1 VATPTI
7 EETSLSGNYLRILIA
22 AAALWAAA
30 GAAAQQTGAVIAT
43 DYVSSG
49 SVARL
54 QMEAPFIV
62 AADVAA
68 IHNDA
73 SGRWHDGLL
82 YVVGRAGADHIQV
95 LDPEQGFATVRQ
107 FSLGLGRG
115 LRDIAFR
122 EDGTALVS
130 CYDTAELL
138 HVDPQTGAILQVIS
152 TAAFAD
158 ADGLPETGW
167 LLLHD
172 GRLYVT
178 CERLDRDNWYS
189 PVGDSY
195 LLVLDAATL
204 AWVDCDS
211 QLPGVQGIL
220 LAAPN
225 PYTEILPTD
234 DGRLLVGCN
243 GYYVVNDGG
252 VDVID
257 PVTLTSLGLE
267 IGEAALGGD
276 IVDLAVDGERR
287 FAVISDSSFTTA
299 VVSYGGGVTT
309 VHQGAGYDHADIA
322 VGGGLLYV
330 ADRRLGA
337 AGIRVFDTISLAE
350 LTTGPVSCGL
360 PPALV
365 LLPPQ
370 SVVPVLDLPGAGLRM
385 AAPWPNPCNPQ
396 ATVALTA
403 PAGAEV
409 MLRVVDMR
417 GRAARQVRLIAG
429 ADGAATWAF
438 DGRDQAG
445 RKLPS
450 GVYRCVAEGAGGFAA
465 RSLTLVR

>member
-1 VATPTI
+1 MTGTNLRLTLAVAT
-7 EETSLSGNYLRILIA
+7 LLVA
-22 AAALWAAA
+22 AAA
-30 GAAAQQTGAVIAT
+30 AAQNTGAVIAT

-54 QMEAPFIV
+54 QMEAPFAV

-95 LDPEQGFATVRQ
+95 LDPDQDFATVRQ

-122 EDGTALVS
+122 DDGTALVS
-130 CYDTAELL
+130 CYDAAELL
-138 HVDPQTGAILQVIS
+138 HVDPQTGAILQIIS

-167 LLLHD
+167 LLLRD
-172 GRLYVT
+172 GRLFVT

-204 AWVDCDS
+204 TWIDCDA
-211 QLPGVQGIL
+211 QAPGVQGIL

-225 PYTEILPTD
+225 PYTEIAPTD

-243 GYYVVNDGG
+243 GYYAVADGG

-267 IGEAALGGD
+267 MGEAALGGD
-276 IVDLAVDGERR
+276 IVDLAAHGQRR
-287 FAVISDSSFTTA
+287 FAVISDSSFTTR
-299 VVSYGGGVTT
+299 VVAFGGGVTT

-322 VGGGLLYV
+322 VGGDLLYV

-337 AGIRVFDTISLAE
+337 AGIRVFDAVSLAE

-365 LLPPQ
+365 LLPTQ
-370 SVVPVLDLPGAGLRM
+370 TAVPVLDLPGAGLQL

-409 MLRVVDMR
+409 TLRVVDMR
-417 GRAARQVRLIAG
+417 GRAVRRVGLDVG
-429 ADGAATWAF
+429 ADGAATWTF

-445 RKLPS
+445 RALPS